1 MISTTLPRPARI
13 IINGEEIAPAP
24 DNIAPTEY
32 MYPKGGQYPEDE
44 VEEVYPDR
52 VKFKTWGVWLVDVG
66 TLPFP
71 VRPGYKLKL
80 ITR

>member
-1 MISTTLPRPARI
+1 MISTTLAKPARI
-13 IINGEEIAPAP
+13 LINGEEIAPAP
-24 DNIAPTEY
+24 DHVAPNEGDS
-32 MYPKGGQYPEDE
+32 PADE
-44 VEEVYPDR
+44 VEAVYPDR
-52 VKFKTWGVWLVDVG
+52 VKFKTWGTWIVDVG

>member
-1 MISTTLPRPARI
+1 MISTTLPWPARI
-13 IINGEEIAPAP
+13 IVNGEEVAPAP
-24 DNIAPTEY
+24 DIAPDDGEH
-32 MYPKGGQYPEDE
+32 PADE
-44 VEEVYPDR
+44 VEAVYPDM
-52 VKFKTWGVWLVDVG
+52 VKFKTWGTWLVDVG